1 MDTQKMI
8 DALNKAVALE
18 HTAVMQYKQ
27 HALLVSG
34 LWRKEYEG
42 FFSGQ
47 SESAHGHA
55 HKFGQ
60 KVVILGGIPTVELGA
75 PIRQSTDLEEMLN
88 QDLELER
95 TALQAYMDAHA
106 LTDDNLPLR
115 IMLENQIEAEQEDIE
130 ELEMYLG
137 MVQTSGLEREVNL
150 RRVG

>member
-47 SESAHGHA
+47 SESAHGPM
-55 HKFGQ
+55 
-60 KVVILGGIPTVELGA
+60 PTSSARKL
-75 PIRQSTDLEEMLN
+75 
-88 QDLELER
+88 
-95 TALQAYMDAHA
+95 
-106 LTDDNLPLR
+106 
-115 IMLENQIEAEQEDIE
+115 
-130 ELEMYLG
+130 
-137 MVQTSGLEREVNL
+137 
-150 RRVG
+150 

>member
-42 FFSGQ
+42 FFSDQ

-55 HKFGQ
+55 RKFGQ
-60 KVVILGGIPTVELGA
+60 KVMILGGIPTVELGA

-95 TALQAYMDAHA
+95 AALQAYMDAHA

>member
-1 MDTQKMI
+1 MDTKKMI

-42 FFSGQ
+42 FFSDQ

-60 KVVILGGIPTVELGA
+60 KVVVLGGIPTVELGA

-95 TALQAYMDAHA
+95 AALQAYMDAHA
-106 LTDDNLPLR
+106 WPTIICRCASCWRTRLR
-115 IMLENQIEAEQEDIE
+115 LSRKTLKGSKCISAW
-130 ELEMYLG
+130 YKRP
-137 MVQTSGLEREVNL
+137 GLSAR
-150 RRVG
+150 